1 MKGKQKSM
9 ILKRIGSRMKGL
21 VALLMAMV
29 LVVGAVPGME
39 AKATV
44 NESYYLISN
53 HANYTWGS
61 VSSEYPVY
69 FGKGQVT
76 QLETTFGPDGVSGL
90 FGGYYTSTNQY
101 IKIDDNTKTW
111 ADYKTDELNKIDE
124 FMEGDST
131 LFDVTSDTTLYY
143 GAPEF
148 GNISSGSIVVV
159 LDGIEKDE
167 VFGQNNYKTVDLP
180 VGKYTLKFEKLD
192 GRKNVFL
199 LDTVKEPTDEGQIDT
214 ETDTEG
220 NVPKPKANM
229 SKEFAMSLLNDDEK
243 GLVAQGASVKL
254 SFRITDSNIPAGD
267 KQQIE
272 GKLPEYNNAKIGL
285 FFDASLWLQV
295 AQNAAR
301 KVSNFNKQK
310 LTAEFEVPQSLLPG
324 NGIKRTFML
333 FNVHDNVAKLL
344 AKTTEKTIV
353 TELDG
358 LSTFA
363 IAYQDEP
370 INSFMSGLKLKWKK
384 DGLGVK
390 WDKTEGASK
399 YEVYA
404 TYCGKKFSKKATKK
418 TSSNKVTIKKIK
430 KKDIDLTKNVK
441 VYVKAYDSEGKE
453 IGETITAHFVGK
465 GNPKFT
471 NPKNI
476 KLSTKSIT
484 VDKGQSSKIKA
495 SVKREDSKKKLLKE
509 GHDAKLR
516 YASSDISVAT
526 VDKNGNVTGVEPG
539 NCTVYVYAVSGIAK
553 KVSVT
558 VK

>member
-21 VALLMAMV
+21 AALLMAMA
-29 LVVGAVPGME
+29 LIVGMMPGME
-39 AKATV
+39 ARARS
-44 NESYYLISN
+44 EPEYYLVVAIGGEEG
-53 HANYTWGS
+53 AILGS
-61 VSSEYPVY
+61 GNSDVDHLYDTSTSGAIHFEYPILEFRPNRNITLVSKLGQETGSAPVKITAAADTY
-69 FGKGQVT
+69 F
-76 QLETTFGPDGVSGL
+76 
-90 FGGYYTSTNQY
+90 
-101 IKIDDNTKTW
+101 
-111 ADYKTDELNKIDE
+111 
-124 FMEGDST
+124 
-131 LFDVTSDTTLYY
+131 YY
-143 GAPEF
+143 GTVQT
-148 GNISSGSIVVV
+148 GNIVVIFNG
-159 LDGIEKDE
+159 DRKDATTHSN
-167 VFGQNNYKTVDLP
+167 QNFKFPLP
-180 VGKYTLKFEKLD
+180 AGKYTVRHTQSERTSGGNPLWTFEVNSV
-192 GRKNVFL
+192 GG
-199 LDTVKEPTDEGQIDT
+199 DEGQIDT

-229 SKEFAMSLLNDDEK
+229 SKEFAMSLLNADEK
-243 GLVAQGASVKL
+243 GLVAEGASVKL
-254 SFRITDSNIPAGD
+254 TFRITDSNIPAGD

-272 GKLPEYNNAKIGL
+272 SKLPEYNNAKIGL
-285 FFDASLWLQV
+285 LFDASLWLQV
-295 AQNAAR
+295 ARNAAR

-370 INSFMSGLKLKWKK
+370 INSFMSGLKLSWKK

-509 GHDAKLR
+509 AHDAKLR

>member
-9 ILKRIGSRMKGL
+9 ILKRICSRMKGL
-21 VALLMAMV
+21 VALLMAMA

-39 AKATV
+39 TKAV
-44 NESYYLISN
+44 SEPDNYYLIM
-53 HANYTWGS
+53 Y
-61 VSSEYPVY
+61 VSSYDSLLCHGKEIVEGKTVY
-69 FGKGQVT
+69 QDWTTPSIGNGYVKR
-76 QLETTFGPDGVSGL
+76 LESNDLALADNSPLTLDGTVGYDVNRDKKVEITVSSNTTFNYGTLSGGKIEVKL
-90 FGGYYTSTNQY
+90 NGTS
-101 IKIDDNTKTW
+101 KGKT
-111 ADYKTDELNKIDE
+111 TRSGE
-124 FMEGDST
+124 DSRKNFT
-131 LFDVTSDTTLYY
+131 IP
-143 GAPEF
+143 A
-148 GNISSGSIVVV
+148 
-159 LDGIEKDE
+159 
-167 VFGQNNYKTVDLP
+167 
-180 VGKYTLKFEKLD
+180 GKYTVQHTGNDNGWIVEVNSVHED
-192 GRKNVFL
+192 
-199 LDTVKEPTDEGQIDT
+199 EPTDEGQIDT
-214 ETDTEG
+214 ETNTEG
-220 NVPKPKANM
+220 DVPKPKANM

-324 NGIKRTFML
+324 NGVKRTFML

-370 INSFMSGLKLKWKK
+370 INSNSFMSGLKLSWKK

>member
-1 MKGKQKSM
+1 
-9 ILKRIGSRMKGL
+9 MKGL
-21 VALLMAMV
+21 AALLMAMA

-39 AKATV
+39 TKAMSV
-44 NESYYLISN
+44 PNYYLVVAYDGEDGAILGSGN
-53 HANYTWGS
+53 EEAYDAYDASESGAINLNYPTLEFKSGS
-61 VSSEYPVY
+61 DIKLVSSLGQEAGSDPVEI
-69 FGKGQVT
+69 T
-76 QLETTFGPDGVSGL
+76 AAAD
-90 FGGYYTSTNQY
+90 TN
-101 IKIDDNTKTW
+101 
-111 ADYKTDELNKIDE
+111 
-124 FMEGDST
+124 F
-131 LFDVTSDTTLYY
+131 YY
-143 GAPEF
+143 GTVES
-148 GNISSGSIVVV
+148 GNIVVIFNG
-159 LDGIEKDE
+159 DRKQATESRG
-167 VFGQNNYKTVDLP
+167 NYFCFPLP
-180 VGKYTLKFEKLD
+180 AGKYTVQHTQSERPIGGYPLWTFE
-192 GRKNVFL
+192 
-199 LDTVKEPTDEGQIDT
+199 VKSVNKDEPTDEGNIDT
-214 ETDTEG
+214 ETNTEG

-243 GLVAQGASVKL
+243 GLVAEGASVKL
-254 SFRITDSNIPAGD
+254 SFRITDSNIPDGD

-295 AQNAAR
+295 ARNAAR

-324 NGIKRTFML
+324 NGVKRTFML